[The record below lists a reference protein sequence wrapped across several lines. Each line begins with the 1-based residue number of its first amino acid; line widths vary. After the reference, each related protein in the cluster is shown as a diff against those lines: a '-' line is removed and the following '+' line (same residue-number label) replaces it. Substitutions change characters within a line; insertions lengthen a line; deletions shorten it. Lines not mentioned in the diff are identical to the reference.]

1 MTSSTGGGLG
11 QQTTQGSQSQSVQP
25 GMGQS
30 RTGTPDPTFD
40 LISVVY
46 HSLEGATTCQQY
58 VQDAQGDQELT
69 QFFQQC
75 IQGNKQTADKAKQL
89 LGKRLNSSMAGH

>member
-1 MTSSTGGGLG
+1 MTSSTGGDLG
-11 QQTTQGSQSQSVQP
+11 QQAMQGSQSQSVQP

-46 HSLEGATTCQQY
+46 HCLEGATTCQQY
-58 VQDAQGDQELT
+58 VQDARGDQELT

-75 IQGNKQTADKAKQL
+75 AQQNMQSAEKAKQL
-89 LGKRLNSSMAGH
+89 LGRQLTSMTGGH

>member
-1 MTSSTGGGLG
+1 MTSSTGGNLG
-11 QQTTQGSQSQSVQP
+11 QQTTQGSQSQSVRP

-46 HSLEGATTCQQY
+46 HCLEGATTCQQY

-75 IQGNKQTADKAKQL
+75 VQQSKQAADRAQQL
-89 LGKRLNSSMAGH
+89 LAKRLTPSMAGH